1 MSAVARLS
9 WLHPHGAELSREP
22 SWDATTLPAS
32 WLINTVQLA
41 SLGAASAW
49 EPLAEGR
56 AAVGSWLQR
65 LCMQRAARHTERGW
79 RLWAQGAPWSL
90 SRLLAAG
97 ASHGV
102 GITRLYTHSPLLLS
116 LQRLANAAEK
126 FQKAHHWQDNI
137 RVRLQLTMCCGDTRC
152 DTPVPSLLPILQLLL
167 PYPWFPMN
175 FKATVIPIHRLR
187 EQIHSELVCSRVGVG
202 RRGRLNRMRVWI
214 LAERF
219 LRVSG
224 LVFQG
229 KRWARVAAHVPE
241 APDSSAWLL
250 PGKERIS
257 AGRGK
262 MLF

>member
-1 MSAVARLS
+1 MELLS
-9 WLHPHGAELSREP
+9 TLLS
-22 SWDATTLPAS
+22 
-32 WLINTVQLA
+32 
-41 SLGAASAW
+41 
-49 EPLAEGR
+49 
-56 AAVGSWLQR
+56 
-65 LCMQRAARHTERGW
+65 
-79 RLWAQGAPWSL
+79 
-90 SRLLAAG
+90 AG
-97 ASHGV
+97 ASRGV
-102 GITRLYTHSPLLLS
+102 GTIQLYTHSSFLLS

-137 RVRLQLTMCCGDTRC
+137 RVRLQLTLAMCPGDTHC
-152 DTPVPSLLPILQLLL
+152 VTPVPALLPILQLLL

-175 FKATVIPIHRLR
+175 FKATAIPIHRVR
-187 EQIHSELVCSRVGVG
+187 GQIHSELVCSRVGAG
-202 RRGRLNRMRVWI
+202 RRGRLNQVRVWI

-229 KRWARVAAHVPE
+229 KHWARVAAHVPE

-250 PGKERIS
+250 PGKKRIL